1 MSALQDI
8 KESQRKWAISRSL
21 DPDAKGYLGSVE
33 SNLFKPLSEKTRLQF
48 ENGSGSELE
57 DGNTR
62 PAKMRALH
70 SSSALAV
77 NFFDHWVD
85 IDKSALQAALGLG
98 QEIISISFEEQ
109 FPTGLDGNP
118 PNVDVTLKLSD
129 GHLIGIESKF
139 SEWLT
144 PKTKS
149 IIPFQPK
156 YFPEDRKLWADVGL
170 PESQKLAEAI
180 DRGEENFR
188 YLNTPQL
195 LKHALG
201 MATSLGG
208 DFSPVSY
215 THLTLPT
222 TPY

>member
-1 MSALQDI
+1 MSTLQDI
-8 KESQRKWAISRSL
+8 KARQQQWAMSKGL
-21 DPDAKGYLGSVE
+21 EPDAKGYLGAVE
-33 SNLFKPLSEKTRLQF
+33 SNLFQPLSEKTRAQF

-57 DGNTR
+57 DGKTR

-85 IDKSALQAALGLG
+85 IEKSALQSALGLD
-98 QEIISISFEEQ
+98 QEISSISFEEQ

-144 PKTKS
+144 PKTES
-149 IIPFQPK
+149 SVPFQPK
-156 YFPEDRKLWADVGL
+156 YFPEDRRLWADAGL
-170 PESQKLAEAI
+170 PES
-180 DRGEENFR
+180 
-188 YLNTPQL
+188 
-195 LKHALG
+195 
-201 MATSLGG
+201 
-208 DFSPVSY
+208 
-215 THLTLPT
+215 
-222 TPY
+222 